1 MNYRGKQTKAK
12 ANRRQYERK
21 LAAKYGPSTAGPAEA
36 TDLPLHPAPVSPEPQ
51 LRSPQQSTDFTRII
65 SYSVH
70 DLSLHILPFH
80 PYQEYQPLSAL
91 LMPSYDIPDD
101 LVARAQCIVHAS
113 FGVVCGEG
121 PLLGLWC
128 PPYRFKHANSNDILA
143 PHPGESVPTCVWR
156 AAILGAF
163 QCRAIL
169 TAARDRRERW
179 GRTCVEELEIEVQC
193 EIAARVDAWTAL
205 RDSRDADSLS
215 DDEQLA
221 LDWGSKI
228 VYMLAEEWTCR
239 RHGVEAYQ
247 EQLRLRMMPWQRL
260 VSGLMA
266 HSVN

>member
-1 MNYRGKQTKAK
+1 MNYRGKETKAK

-51 LRSPQQSTDFTRII
+51 DWSPPQSTDFTRIV

-91 LMPSYDIPDD
+91 LTPSYDMPDD
-101 LVARAQCIVHAS
+101 LVARAQCAVRAS
-113 FGVVCGEG
+113 FGVVHGEG

-128 PPYRFKHANSNDILA
+128 PPYRFELANSNEFLA
-143 PHPGESVPTCVWR
+143 PHPGDSVPTCVWR
-156 AAILGAF
+156 EAILGAF

-169 TAARDRRERW
+169 TAAGHRRERW
-179 GRTCVEELEIEVQC
+179 GRTSVEELEIEVQC

-205 RDSRDADSLS
+205 RDSKNVDSLS

-228 VYMLAEEWTCR
+228 VYMLAEEWTWR
-239 RHGVEAYQ
+239 RSGVEAYQ
-247 EQLRLRMMPWQRL
+247 ERLQLRMMPWQRL

-266 HSVN
+266 RSVD